1 MSLEKLPEEM
11 KKVKDYPYCY
21 WSSAEKDGYSGVG
34 LLSKTKPLSVKYGFD
49 DDEDDHNKEG
59 RLITAE
65 FESFFVVT
73 TYVPNAGRGINIMT
87 DPKFDKTTLTADW
100 MFD

>member
-1 MSLEKLPEEM
+1 MPEEM